1 MIQTI
6 IIAKRYKKTP
16 SEMLKID
23 YDYLAYM
30 IDEVA
35 LHIEDKLTDKQGK
48 TKWENYPISKNNNNE
63 MLEHARK
70 VNKRN

>member
-1 MIQTI
+1 
-6 IIAKRYKKTP
+6 
-16 SEMLKID
+16 MLKID